1 MEDFDV
7 YLKLYGEIVQVE
19 GRDYALIRKLSA
31 FSENPLFPEMLCV
44 NVRPVK
50 MVPLEI
56 WEKVKSVRA
65 SVKCRDVTKCG
76 KQQNPSCKSFLTQ
89 RILVEIRH
97 GCGECWLWCLFS
109 KSGIKGRINFWLLQK
124 S

>member
-56 WEKVKSVRA
+56 LGE
-65 SVKCRDVTKCG
+65 G
-76 KQQNPSCKSFLTQ
+76 EECK
-89 RILVEIRH
+89 
-97 GCGECWLWCLFS
+97 GECEMPRRYKMWETAEPFLQELLDPTDTGGDTPRLW
-109 KSGIKGRINFWLLQK
+109 
-124 S
+124 